1 MKYTCPALEG
11 SRKVCK
17 NIVIMKHSFSRS
29 LLPAGLQDLLPP
41 EAATESYLGNTLLD
55 TFKSYGYER
64 VKPPFIEFEDSLL
77 SGPGAG
83 LSEHSFR
90 LMDPISRR
98 MMALRSDMTP
108 QVGRIATTR
117 LLRAP
122 RPLRLSYGG
131 DVLRVQGSELRPE
144 RQFAQVGYEL
154 IGSISPHSDA
164 EVVLLSV
171 EALSNLGL
179 SNLTVDLNAPTLVM
193 AVIENLNLSEESELS
208 LRNALDRKDF
218 AGIAKFGG
226 DATSKLSTLL
236 TASGAADSAIQTLL
250 GLDLPDSARRAAAS
264 LCEVAQLIM
273 QASPVSKLTIDP
285 VERRGFEYQ
294 TGVCF
299 TLFADGVRGEL
310 GRGGRYQI
318 SSNGSNFEDAT
329 GCTLYM
335 DTLLR
340 AVKQY
345 KPEKKVF
352 IPHGTE
358 YSVAECLRKAGW
370 ITIAALGSTSEDMI
384 EARRLACDHIYTEA
398 GLVSVQPEE

>member
-1 MKYTCPALEG
+1 
-11 SRKVCK
+11 
-17 NIVIMKHSFSRS
+17 
-29 LLPAGLQDLLPP
+29 LPP
-41 EAATESYLGNTLLD
+41 EAAAESYLGSTLLD

-64 VKPPFIEFEDSLL
+64 VKPPIIEFEDSLL

-83 LSEHSFR
+83 LSEHTFR

-117 LLRAP
+117 LSRAP

-131 DVLRVQGSELRPE
+131 DILRVQGSELRPE

-164 EVVLLSV
+164 EVVLLGV
-171 EALSNLGL
+171 EALSILGL

-193 AVIENLNLSEESELS
+193 AVIEDLNLSEEAELA
-208 LRNALDRKDF
+208 LRRALDRKDSK
-218 AGIAKFGG
+218 GIARYGG
-226 DATSKLSTLL
+226 DATSQLNTLL
-236 TASGAADSAIQTLL
+236 TASGDAQSAIETLL
-250 GLDLPDSARRAAAS
+250 ELDLPDAARDAANS
-264 LCEVAQLIM
+264 LCKVAQLIL
-273 QASPVSKLTIDP
+273 QASHVSKLTIDP

-299 TLFADGVRGEL
+299 TLFSDGVRGEL
-310 GRGGRYQI
+310 GRGGRYKL
-318 SSNGSNFEDAT
+318 SCNSGNFEDAT

-340 AVKQY
+340 AVKKRQ
-345 KPEKKVF
+345 PERRVF
-352 IPHGTE
+352 IPYGTKH
-358 YSVAECLRKAGW
+358 SVAECLRKSGW
-370 ITIAALGSTSEDMI
+370 ITIVALGPTSEDMM
-384 EARRLACDHIYTEA
+384 EAQRLSCNHLYTEA
-398 GLVSVQPEE
+398 GLVSVQPGE